1 MQEFVNLNKDFQN
14 NLSILEDYVKFNR
27 DSEQANYRKFRDI
40 VYGAIIN
47 RSYTLWETLVKDLF
61 YEYFQL
67 KKEEYFRSNSI
78 IERYKLHELPSYLF
92 ETAVFNLKDERISFE
107 LNREILSY
115 TSKNMDMKELNK
127 LFRRIDLNIANNL
140 DNNNELKEAV
150 KHFEVA
156 FENGSLKEDNRTS
169 MGLKRIIQE
178 RNLVSHYAHLDE
190 FQGIDILLEWINFY
204 KLLGKILSKYLSL
217 EYVETLN
224 KERQVIGECKN
235 VLSQNILLVDTAN
248 GININ
253 KNTKIFVYS
262 NNKLVDIVIPQS
274 FRTEDKEVT
283 NITEN
288 SKAGIKLETIFE
300 FQTKIKK
307 EYEYC
312 LIKDV

>member
-1 MQEFVNLNKDFQN
+1 MQEFVSLNKDFQN

-27 DSEQANYRKFRDI
+27 DSEQAYYRKFRDI

-67 KKEEYFRSNSI
+67 KKDEYFRSNSI

-92 ETAVFNLKDERISFE
+92 ESAVFNLKEERISFG
-107 LNREILSY
+107 LSREILSY
-115 TSKNMDMKELNK
+115 TSKNMDMNELNK
-127 LFRRIDLNIANNL
+127 LFRRIDLNIANTL
-140 DNNNELKEAV
+140 DNNSELKEAV

-204 KLLGKILSKYLSL
+204 KLLGKILTKYLSL

-224 KERQVIGECKN
+224 KERQVIGDCKN
-235 VLSQNILLVDTAN
+235 VLSHNILLVDTAN

-274 FRTEDKEVT
+274 FRTEDKEVP
-283 NITEN
+283 NIPEN

-312 LIKDV
+312 LIKDI